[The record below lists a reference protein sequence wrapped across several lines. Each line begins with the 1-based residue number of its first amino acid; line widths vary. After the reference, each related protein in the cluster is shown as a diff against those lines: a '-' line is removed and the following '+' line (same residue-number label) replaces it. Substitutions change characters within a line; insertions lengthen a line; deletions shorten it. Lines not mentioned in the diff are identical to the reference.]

1 MLILSKFHK
10 IWIVVLKTIPYSS
23 DGNFLFYVIEWM
35 YYGKFPFITQ
45 LYNLISV
52 LLSFNQS
59 ISLYNKLI
67 QLHMTIVDQYRG
79 KTILITGTTG
89 FLGKVLL

>member
-1 MLILSKFHK
+1 MQH
-10 IWIVVLKTIPYSS
+10 VR
-23 DGNFLFYVIEWM
+23 
-35 YYGKFPFITQ
+35 FPFITQ
-45 LYNLISV
+45 LNHLISV

-59 ISLYNKLI
+59 ISFYNKLI

-79 KTILITGTTG
+79 KAILITGTTG